1 MTTYPYGYAGAM
13 MSQSQLESM
22 TTVKKLHPEFWRRAM
37 ALFSAA
43 AQAGVPLGLGCG
55 WRIQPANKPGFASPG
70 NSNHEGFPADGVSGL
85 AVAIDTVPTSS
96 WDWMEGNLAKYG
108 LRSFRNVN
116 NEPWHIQPSDIP
128 ASRSYR
134 TTPWNLPR
142 FNLPADP
149 TRKFPENVPKP
160 VLQKGDSGLGVR
172 RLINI
177 LMFFKW
183 YPQEFANDKND
194 GRYGSRTVIGVKNM
208 QKKLQVKVNG
218 IYDVRTAK
226 ALRVFYAN
234 IAKL

>member
-1 MTTYPYGYAGAM
+1 MTTYPYGYAGSM
-13 MSQSQLESM
+13 MSRSQLESM

-37 ALFSAA
+37 ALFEAA
-43 AQAGVPLGLGCG
+43 AAAGVPLGVGCG

-70 NSNHEGFPADGVSGL
+70 NSNHEGFPADGVSGW

-96 WDWMEGNLAKYG
+96 WNWMEGQLAKYG

-134 TTPWNLPR
+134 KERWNLPV
-142 FNLPADP
+142 FNLPGAP
-149 TRKFPENVPKP
+149 TRKFPEKIPKP
-160 VLQKGDSGLGVR
+160 VLKKGDKGLGVR

-183 YPQEFANDKND
+183 YPQDHASDKND
-194 GRYGSRTVIGVKNM
+194 GTFGSRTVIGVKNM
-208 QKKLQVKVNG
+208 QKALKVPITGN
-218 IYDVRTAK
+218 YDVRTTK